1 MRAVIAG
8 PDPENLGGA
17 LEDRGVEV
25 AYAEGTATRP
35 ALEDAGIVEADLLV
49 VTDVGLSTSIPIAKD
64 LNDDLRV
71 VVYARESVPEFVRG
85 RAALIVDPDLLDPGT
100 VADEVT

>member
-8 PDPENLGGA
+8 PDPDDLGGA
-17 LEDRGVEV
+17 LEEHDVEV
-25 AYAEGTATRP
+25 VYAEGTAARP

-49 VTDVGLSTSIPIAKD
+49 VTDVRLSTAIPVSKD

-85 RAALIVDPDLLDPGT
+85 QAALIVDPDLLDPGA

>member
-8 PDPENLGGA
+8 PDPEDLGDA
-17 LEDRGVEV
+17 LADRGVEV

-49 VTDVGLSTSIPIAKD
+49 ITDVGLSTSIPIAKD